1 MKQAQQEK
9 HTAGNKIA
17 HLFRE
22 AEVPEPSEKVD
33 QKGFVRWG
41 ENNLYGQFLNK
52 LYYESSI
59 HQGIIN
65 SKVTYIVGGG
75 IKYEG
80 PDADKWEAI
89 RKNEKGALT
98 WDEMPEEICLDDEI
112 SNTFYIRAK
121 KDFITKMWYFDII
134 DFELIRPSECGT
146 KYYYSENWATQQD
159 PKKTKFRE
167 YKSLHEIDTDTDT
180 ECIFEVSSKSKQYAP
195 GDLDSKKLTRNV
207 FAVPGYSGSIVSIM
221 ADIEMNHF
229 HHSESVNGFAGGT
242 LINLA
247 NGEPPPEDKK
257 ETEAQIKDA
266 VTNRK
271 KKGGVIISYSDG
283 KDRAPSVDQISGNDL
298 DKRYIGTQEHL
309 VNSIMVGHSVITPA
323 LFGIKTAGALGQN
336 QELEIGYA
344 IFKDNYAK
352 KKQRKIA
359 QAITYI
365 NQKLNG
371 LQGKIEFNEYK
382 LVLEQQT
389 ESQTPVA
396 DALNGMSPL
405 LATKALEVM
414 TINEI
419 RALSKLPP
427 LVDGD
432 KLSSSIG
439 SEPAAFKSQDK
450 ILNRLLSSGVDSSGL
465 VILASKA
472 VSDFSRIESDEA
484 EFMAMH
490 EIHKFAAL
498 TAVDQ
503 KILDLIKG
511 GASYADLINEVGKPA
526 SYVSGRI
533 AVLKNGGYL
542 ENEPKLKLTTKGSG
556 EIEVNLRIL
565 YTYEE
570 RPDAPPLQPGG
581 NSREFCSELLRANKA
596 FTREEIDRISN
607 DEGTSVWLYRGGWY
621 HDPETDKNQPS
632 CRHYWKMNLVT
643 L

>member
-1 MKQAQQEK
+1 MKQNEQAK
-9 HTAGNKIA
+9 PTAGNMLSY
-17 HLFRE
+17 LFRE
-22 AEVPEPSEKVD
+22 AQVPEPTEKID

-41 ENNLYGQFLNK
+41 DNNLYGQFLNK

-80 PDADKWEAI
+80 ADAAKWELI

-98 WDEMPEEICLDDEI
+98 WDEMVEEICLDDEI

-121 KDFITKMWYFDII
+121 KDFATKIWYFDII
-134 DFELIRPSECGT
+134 DFELIRPSECAT
-146 KYYYSENWATQQD
+146 KYFYSEDWGCAQD

-167 YKSLHEIDTDTDT
+167 YKSIHYIDDTDT

-229 HHSESVNGFAGGT
+229 HYSESVNGFAGGT

-247 NGEPPPEDKK
+247 NGEPLDDEKNKIEQPL
-257 ETEAQIKDA
+257 KDA
-266 VTNRK
+266 ITSRK
-271 KKGGVIISYSDG
+271 KKGGAVIGYSDG
-283 KDRAPSVDQISGNDL
+283 KDREPSIHQLNGNDL
-298 DKRYIGTQEHL
+298 DKRYLATQEHL

-352 KKQRKIA
+352 KKQKKIA

-365 NQKLNG
+365 NRKLNG

-432 KLSSSIG
+432 KLSSSTVTA
-439 SEPAAFKSQDK
+439 PAAFKIQDK

-498 TAVDQ
+498 TAIDQ
-503 KILDLIKG
+503 KIIDLIKG
-511 GASYADLINEVGKPA
+511 GASYSDLINELGKPA

-570 RPDAPPLQPGG
+570 RPDAPPLQLGG
-581 NSREFCSELLRANKA
+581 SSREFCSELLRANKA